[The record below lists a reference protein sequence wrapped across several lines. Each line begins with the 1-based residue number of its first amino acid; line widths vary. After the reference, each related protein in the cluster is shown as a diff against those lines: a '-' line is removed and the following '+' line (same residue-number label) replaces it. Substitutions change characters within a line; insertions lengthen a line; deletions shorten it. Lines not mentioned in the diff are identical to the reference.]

1 VERLVFIFA
10 LKVLK
15 GLALVGAVVSKG
27 VWKRYKNGVVALK
40 GVSFSVEKGRLVAL
54 LGRNGAGKTTWVR
67 IASTQLL
74 PTQGTVEVL
83 GLDVVAD
90 PWSVRELIAMVPQ
103 EGFPLD
109 ILTPFEFVHSYL
121 LIRGYG
127 RSEAKKLAREYLALL
142 ELEPHA
148 KRTIGELS
156 GGLKRRVLVAAVL
169 ASGAEVLFLDEPT
182 IGLDPLA
189 RRGVWRALK
198 EAKRAGGTML
208 LTTHYMDEAE
218 SLADE
223 VVIVHEGR
231 VLFSGTVGEARRAVG
246 HDFKVEV
253 YGDLEVEGYEGL
265 RLRGVTVFYV
275 DEGEVDEVLRRAVAK
290 GYESVVKPTSLEDL
304 FIKLTGERIEEGG

>member
-1 VERLVFIFA
+1 LVFIFV
-10 LKVLK
+10 LKVLR
-15 GLALVGAVVSKG
+15 GLAVVSAVVSKG
-27 VWKRYKNGVVALK
+27 VWKRYRNGVVALK
-40 GVSFSVEKGRLVAL
+40 GVSFSVEKGKLVAL

-90 PWSVRELIAMVPQ
+90 PWEVRELIAMVPQ
-103 EGFPLD
+103 EGLPLD
-109 ILTPFEFVHSYL
+109 ILTPFEFVYSYL

-127 RSEAKKLAREYLALL
+127 RSEAKKLAREHLALL

-148 KRTIGELS
+148 EKTIGELS

-169 ASGAEVLFLDEPT
+169 ASGAEILFLDEPT

-189 RRGVWRALK
+189 RRSVWRALK
-198 EAKRAGGTML
+198 EAERGGQTII

-218 SLADE
+218 FLADE

-231 VLFSGTVGEARRAVG
+231 VLFSGTIEEARKAVG
-246 HDFKVEV
+246 HKFKVEV

-265 RLRGVTVFYV
+265 RLKGVTVFYV
-275 DEGEVDEVLRRAVAK
+275 DEGGVDDVLEKAMAG

-304 FIKLTGERIEEGG
+304 FIKLTGERIEEGD

>member
-1 VERLVFIFA
+1 MS
-10 LKVLK
+10 
-15 GLALVGAVVSKG
+15 AVVSKG
-27 VWKRYKNGVVALK
+27 VWKKYKNGVVALK
-40 GVSFSVEKGRLVAL
+40 GVSFSVEKGGLVAL

-90 PWSVRELIAMVPQ
+90 PWSVREVIAMVPQ
-103 EGFPLD
+103 EGLPLD
-109 ILTPFEFVHSYL
+109 ILTPFEYVYSYL

-127 RSEAKKLAREYLALL
+127 RSEAKKLAREHLALL
-142 ELEPHA
+142 ELVPYA

-169 ASGAEVLFLDEPT
+169 ASRAEVLFLDEPT

-189 RRGVWRALK
+189 RRSVWRALK
-198 EAKRAGGTML
+198 EAKRAGGTTL

-231 VLFSGTVGEARRAVG
+231 VLFSGTVEEGRRAVG
-246 HDFKVEV
+246 REFKVEV

-265 RLRGVTVFYV
+265 RLKGVTVFYV

-304 FIKLTGERIEEGG
+304 FIKLTGERIEEGD

>member
-1 VERLVFIFA
+1 MVFIFV
-10 LKVLK
+10 LKVLR
-15 GLALVGAVVSKG
+15 GLAVVSAVVSKG
-27 VWKRYKNGVVALK
+27 VWKRYRNGVVALK
-40 GVSFSVEKGRLVAL
+40 GVSFSVEKGKLVAL

-90 PWSVRELIAMVPQ
+90 PWRVRELIAMVPQ
-103 EGFPLD
+103 EGLPLD
-109 ILTPFEFVHSYL
+109 ILTPFEFVYSYL

-127 RSEAKKLAREYLALL
+127 RSEAKKLAREHLALL
-142 ELEPHA
+142 ELEPYA
-148 KRTIGELS
+148 EKTIGELS

-189 RRGVWRALK
+189 RRSVWRALK
-198 EAKRAGGTML
+198 EAERAGGTIL

-218 SLADE
+218 ILASE

-231 VLFSGTVGEARRAVG
+231 VLFSGTVEEAHRAVG
-246 HDFKVEV
+246 HEFKVEV

-265 RLRGVTVFYV
+265 RLKGVTVFYV
-275 DEGEVDEVLRRAVAK
+275 DEGEVNEVLKKAMAK
-290 GYESVVKPTSLEDL
+290 GYESMVKSTSLEDL
-304 FIKLTGERIEEGG
+304 FIKLTGERIEEGD

>member
-1 VERLVFIFA
+1 LVFIFVF
-10 LKVLK
+10 KVLR
-15 GLALVGAVVSKG
+15 GLVVVSAVVSKD
-27 VWKRYKNGVVALK
+27 VWKRYRNGVVALK
-40 GVSFSVEKGRLVAL
+40 GISFSVEKGKLVAL

-90 PWSVRELIAMVPQ
+90 PWRVRELIAMVPQ
-103 EGFPLD
+103 EGLPLD
-109 ILTPFEFVHSYL
+109 MLTPFEFVYSYL

-127 RSEAKKLAREYLALL
+127 RSEAKKLAREHLALL
-142 ELEPHA
+142 ELEPYA
-148 KRTIGELS
+148 EKTISELS

-189 RRGVWRALK
+189 RRSVWRALK
-198 EAKRAGGTML
+198 EAEREGQTIL

-218 SLADE
+218 VLADE

-231 VLFSGTVGEARRAVG
+231 VLFSGTIEEAHRAVG
-246 HDFKVEV
+246 HKFKVEV
-253 YGDLEVEGYEGL
+253 YGDLEIEGYKGL
-265 RLRGVTVFYV
+265 RLKGVTVFYV
-275 DEGEVDEVLRRAVAK
+275 DERGADDVLEKAMSE

>member
-1 VERLVFIFA
+1 LVFIFA

-15 GLALVGAVVSKG
+15 GLVVVRAVVSKG

-40 GVSFSVEKGRLVAL
+40 EVSFSVEKGKLVAL

-90 PWSVRELIAMVPQ
+90 PWGVRELIAMVPQ

-109 ILTPFEFVHSYL
+109 ILTPFEFLYSYL

-127 RSEAKKLAREYLALL
+127 RSEAKELAREHLALL

-156 GGLKRRVLVAAVL
+156 SGLKRRVLVAAVL
-169 ASGAEVLFLDEPT
+169 ASRAEVLFLDEPT

-189 RRGVWRALK
+189 RRSVWRALK
-198 EAKRAGGTML
+198 EAKRAGGTMI

-231 VLFSGTVGEARRAVG
+231 VLFSGTVEEARRAVG
-246 HDFKVEV
+246 HEFKVEV
-253 YGDLEVEGYEGL
+253 YGDLKVEGYEAL
-265 RLRGVTVFYV
+265 RLKGVTVFYV
-275 DEGEVDEVLRRAVAK
+275 DEGEVDEVLRKAMTR
-290 GYESVVKPTSLEDL
+290 GYESAVKPTSLEDL
-304 FIKLTGERIEEGG
+304 FIKLTGERIEEGD